1 MKCCLPSDCGV
12 PLSIT
17 NGTVETPNGTTYGQ
31 EAVYTCNNGYDKFGS
46 TQVLCTA
53 NGVWSELLPS
63 CRKTSCGS
71 LSNPNKGIVRASETT
86 FGEIATYIC
95 FQGYTLNG
103 TVTRTCQANGSW
115 SGLAPVCDINDCG
128 RLPSPTNGSVEF
140 NATTFMSIARYRC
153 DTGFTLQ
160 GFVVRIC
167 QQTSEWS
174 DQPPSCQIM
183 NCGSP
188 PALENG
194 GLLALPETTV
204 YGTLVT
210 YICNIGYEPTGDT
223 NVTCTETRAW
233 SKLPTCQLV
242 DCGPLPD
249 IENGQSFTFNGT
261 EYGAIGVY
269 VCETGYLP
277 NGTTSLTCL
286 ASKEW
291 SSEPPTCD
299 IADCGPLPNVTNG
312 VVFLQGTQYRDTAQ
326 YTCDTGHQINGSTV
340 RLCQADQTWSGTEPN
355 CTIRDCGPVSGP
367 KNGKVILT
375 SNATTYGSVAEFS
388 CIPKHEILGSSSI
401 VCRSD
406 GTWSGQTPTCQLAV
420 GFREV
425 ATEVTFNLTV
435 PASDDLRNQST
446 YESYVQEVRNKLL
459 AFYRKL
465 LGFDIDIIIDD
476 IRNGSLIV
484 DFRVVYPNETA
495 AGQELSVATQNLTAS
510 TVELRNQTVGTD
522 SASVNNLPITGASAD
537 LETLLC
543 IAYQAT
549 IGACSPGYLCSVENN
564 LPNCRP
570 DPTTDCGQP
579 LGIANG
585 QVEVLNGT
593 LYSAKATYT
602 CNVGFTLKGDSIR
615 TCEPVGSWSN
625 AEPTCRVTDCGTLTA
640 PANGEVFAPGGTIY
654 GRIANYNCDP
664 GFSIIGAISVT
675 CEKDG
680 AWSSD
685 PPVCRDTRCGSLV
698 SPGNGSVFLSTD
710 GNTAVYSC
718 KEGFDLDGAALHTCL
733 ASNIWSGDPPTCQAI
748 DCGTLPNPAKGS
760 VDQTEG
766 TLYGATVTY
775 SCVIFGYKLNGSDTR
790 TCKLDGTWSGTEL
803 TCEQIDCGPLIAP
816 EDGNLVLS
824 GTLLK
829 NTGIYSCNLGYQLQG
844 QATLTCQESGWSHP
858 APICLASGDCGVLT
872 IPVSGQVAYNKTT
885 YGAQANYTCL
895 TGYRLEGP
903 ESRICQLNNTWSGSQ
918 PVCSIIDCG
927 LLSNPAGGS
936 VALTNGTTY
945 GKIATITCS
954 SGHTLVGPA
963 TVTCLKSQQWSHNST
978 CQIQDCRTL
987 PNPSNGAVDTVAG
1000 TTFGSTAQYSCNPGY
1015 SLQGHNS
1022 RTCQETGQWSSTA
1035 PTCNIKDCKALADPT
1050 NGNVDQSQGTKYGQT
1065 VTYTCRAGYQI
1076 VGMGT
1081 RLCEADGQWTG
1092 SPPTCVQKLCGVLS
1106 DPANGRVSL
1115 SQDRS
1120 VGSVATYTCNTGFKI
1135 LNASLGNTRTCGQDS
1150 QWTGNAPTCVA
1161 VDCGPLSNPSSG
1173 LLELSAGTGYGSSAT
1188 YTCNKG
1194 YMVKG
1199 PSIRICLESGNWS
1212 RSPPDCA
1219 VTECSG
1225 QLSSPRHGKVRY
1237 PDGALYGSEVVYS
1250 CESGYQLRGD
1260 VRRRCLTNGSWDGVQ
1275 PRCKKIDEYGLAI
1288 GLGVGLSGTIIL
1300 IILGVALCMLYRR
1313 YFIHQHRPTK
1323 TKILVPTYSIPAYPE
1338 TQYME
1343 APSLPLKM
1351 TASGATTSHYV
1362 PLGFS
1367 HNRAVTV
1374 EDNESSFSERRTLDR
1389 TYNNNHLPGEEYFQ
1403 YYPSHQF

>member
-1 MKCCLPSDCGV
+1 
-12 PLSIT
+12 
-17 NGTVETPNGTTYGQ
+17 
-31 EAVYTCNNGYDKFGS
+31 
-46 TQVLCTA
+46 
-53 NGVWSELLPS
+53 
-63 CRKTSCGS
+63 
-71 LSNPNKGIVRASETT
+71 
-86 FGEIATYIC
+86 
-95 FQGYTLNG
+95 
-103 TVTRTCQANGSW
+103 
-115 SGLAPVCDINDCG
+115 
-128 RLPSPTNGSVEF
+128 
-140 NATTFMSIARYRC
+140 
-153 DTGFTLQ
+153 
-160 GFVVRIC
+160 
-167 QQTSEWS
+167 
-174 DQPPSCQIM
+174 
-183 NCGSP
+183 
-188 PALENG
+188 
-194 GLLALPETTV
+194 
-204 YGTLVT
+204 
-210 YICNIGYEPTGDT
+210 
-223 NVTCTETRAW
+223 
-233 SKLPTCQLV
+233 
-242 DCGPLPD
+242 
-249 IENGQSFTFNGT
+249 
-261 EYGAIGVY
+261 
-269 VCETGYLP
+269 
-277 NGTTSLTCL
+277 
-286 ASKEW
+286 
-291 SSEPPTCD
+291 
-299 IADCGPLPNVTNG
+299 
-312 VVFLQGTQYRDTAQ
+312 
-326 YTCDTGHQINGSTV
+326 
-340 RLCQADQTWSGTEPN
+340 
-355 CTIRDCGPVSGP
+355 
-367 KNGKVILT
+367 
-375 SNATTYGSVAEFS
+375 
-388 CIPKHEILGSSSI
+388 
-401 VCRSD
+401 
-406 GTWSGQTPTCQLAV
+406 
-420 GFREV
+420 
-425 ATEVTFNLTV
+425 
-435 PASDDLRNQST
+435 
-446 YESYVQEVRNKLL
+446 
-459 AFYRKL
+459 
-465 LGFDIDIIIDD
+465 
-476 IRNGSLIV
+476 
-484 DFRVVYPNETA
+484 
-495 AGQELSVATQNLTAS
+495 
-510 TVELRNQTVGTD
+510 
-522 SASVNNLPITGASAD
+522 TGASAD

-685 PPVCRDTRCGSLV
+685 PPVCRDT
-698 SPGNGSVFLSTD
+698 N

-858 APICLASGDCGVLT
+858 APICLAS
-872 IPVSGQVAYNKTT
+872 
-885 YGAQANYTCL
+885 
-895 TGYRLEGP
+895 
-903 ESRICQLNNTWSGSQ
+903 
-918 PVCSIIDCG
+918 
-927 LLSNPAGGS
+927 
-936 VALTNGTTY
+936 
-945 GKIATITCS
+945 
-954 SGHTLVGPA
+954 
-963 TVTCLKSQQWSHNST
+963 
-978 CQIQDCRTL
+978 DCRTL

-1022 RTCQETGQWSSTA
+1022 RTCQETGQWS
-1035 PTCNIKDCKALADPT
+1035 NCKALADPT

-1092 SPPTCVQKLCGVLS
+1092 SPPTCVQK
-1106 DPANGRVSL
+1106 
-1115 SQDRS
+1115 
-1120 VGSVATYTCNTGFKI
+1120 Y
-1135 LNASLGNTRTCGQDS
+1135 
-1150 QWTGNAPTCVA
+1150 
-1161 VDCGPLSNPSSG
+1161 
-1173 LLELSAGTGYGSSAT
+1173 
-1188 YTCNKG
+1188 
-1194 YMVKG
+1194 
-1199 PSIRICLESGNWS
+1199 
-1212 RSPPDCA
+1212 
-1219 VTECSG
+1219 
-1225 QLSSPRHGKVRY
+1225 
-1237 PDGALYGSEVVYS
+1237 
-1250 CESGYQLRGD
+1250 
-1260 VRRRCLTNGSWDGVQ
+1260 
-1275 PRCKKIDEYGLAI
+1275 EYGLAI

-1374 EDNESSFSERRTLDR
+1374 EDNESSFSERRTLAIIENI
-1389 TYNNNHLPGEEYFQ
+1389 TTQLGYTIAAITENITTQLGYTIAAITENVTTQLGYTIAAITENITTQLGYTINNYSN
-1403 YYPSHQF
+1403 